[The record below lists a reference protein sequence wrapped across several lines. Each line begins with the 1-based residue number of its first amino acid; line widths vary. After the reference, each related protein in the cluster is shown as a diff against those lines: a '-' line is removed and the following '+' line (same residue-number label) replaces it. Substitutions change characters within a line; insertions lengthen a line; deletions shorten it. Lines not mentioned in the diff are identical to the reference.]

1 MTRILYE
8 KDLKGLKKLKNK
20 ILESKNAIE
29 KEQLGAFNNYIIGGF
44 PEAFE
49 RAGKQKA
56 YDEIL
61 QEIENI
67 IKS

>member
-1 MTRILYE
+1 MTRILYK

-29 KEQLGAFNNYIIGGF
+29 KEQLDAFNNYIGF

-49 RAGKQKA
+49 RAGKQKT

>member
-29 KEQLGAFNNYIIGGF
+29 KEQLDAFNNYIGF
-44 PEAFE
+44 PKAFE
-49 RAGKQKA
+49 RAGT